1 MSASPQ
7 ARVALHGD
15 MSTVPEIRTET
26 SALSIRFAAA
36 FQLAAEV
43 HACQVRKGTSIPYV
57 AHLMSVSALV
67 LEAGGDEDCA
77 IAALLHDAVEDS
89 NNGAVM
95 LDRIRGQF
103 GGRVADIVEAC
114 SDTSAVPG
122 RDKPE
127 WKQRKMAYINHMRD
141 ADADALLV
149 SACDKLHNARAI
161 VADLREIG
169 SNLWQRFSAEGYEQI
184 WYYQTLSDIFSTRIR
199 LTVAEAL
206 RDAVVEMTKLARSL
220 GDATEEQFAWISYST
235 AEPAW
240 ELRNHSTQP
249 ATRPANVDPGVI
261 PDR

>member
-15 MSTVPEIRTET
+15 VGTVPETKTET
-26 SALSIRFAAA
+26 PALSIRFTAA
-36 FQLAAEV
+36 FQLAAEA
-43 HACQVRKGTSIPYV
+43 HGRQVRKGTSIPYV

-67 LEAGGDEDCA
+67 LEAGGGEDCA

-89 NNGAVM
+89 PNGAVM

-103 GGRVADIVEAC
+103 GGCVADIVEAC

-122 RDKPE
+122 REKPE
-127 WKQRKMAYINHMRD
+127 WKQRKMAYIDHMRE

-169 SNLWQRFSAEGYEQI
+169 SHLWERFSAEGYEQI
-184 WYYQTLSDIFSTRIR
+184 WYYQTLSDVYSTRIR
-199 LTVAEAL
+199 STLTEAL
-206 RDAVVEMTKLARSL
+206 RDVVVEMTKLASSL
-220 GDATEEQFAWISYST
+220 GDATEEQFAWMSDNT
-235 AEPAW
+235 AERAR
-240 ELRNHSTQP
+240 ELRKHSTQP